1 MDSIFMSGSSE
12 FRTLTPEKRLLN
24 IMYLV
29 LTLGSGN
36 TCFGDLVL
44 SYSCELCLQD
54 ENKY

>member
-24 IMYLV
+24 ILYLV
-29 LTLGSGN
+29 LTLESGN

-44 SYSCELCLQD
+44 SYSYELCLQD